1 MGKTLIGGF
10 PMKLLPY
17 VITFVK
23 DAAKAVKRIK
33 QTEFTSVTDST
44 LTELLGIATLT
55 VTMYALRREGDE
67 DILHLQCT
75 HRQEVALCTHCGT
88 LSTNVH
94 QEEPRCVR
102 HLDVWGKKTFLH
114 FPSRRFKCDEC
125 GRVFT
130 EELSFVDSHRRQ
142 SAAFELHI
150 YRSCLSSTCKA
161 VAMREGLSQSTVKEI
176 LNRLAVL
183 KKNVGGGDT
192 IRVLGIDE
200 ISLKKRHKQ
209 FVLVISDI
217 SRKCILAVLPDREK
231 QTLENW
237 IDSQSAQKRKSIRFV
252 SIDMWRPYYHAV
264 RDKLPRAKVVVD
276 RFHVMKQLNTRLTQL
291 RTKYQKQCD
300 PETQKILKGSR
311 WIIVRNR
318 SELTKKQ
325 SDQLNQIL
333 DLCPELRSVYLLK
346 EEFRTI
352 FEKIKSRQKAARF
365 LDTWCLKAER
375 TGDKYFARFLST
387 LKNWRTQILNYFIER
402 ITNGFVE
409 GTNNAI
415 RAIIRMA
422 FGYRNFDN
430 FKIRVMA
437 ALGDFHTNPR

>member
-1 MGKTLIGGF
+1 
-10 PMKLLPY
+10 MKLLPY
-17 VITFVK
+17 MISFVK
-23 DAAKAVKRIK
+23 DAAKAVKRIT
-33 QTEFTSVTDST
+33 QAEFKAVADNT
-44 LTELLGIATLT
+44 LTELLGIATLF

-67 DILHLQCT
+67 DVLHLQCA
-75 HRQEVALCTHCGT
+75 HREEVALCTHCGT

-114 FPSRRFKCDEC
+114 FLSRRFKCDQC
-125 GRVFT
+125 GKVFT
-130 EELSFVDSHRRQ
+130 EELPFMDFHRRQ
-142 SAAFELHI
+142 STAFEMHV
-150 YRSCLSSTCKA
+150 YQSCLTSTRKA
-161 VAMREGLSQSTVKEI
+161 VAVREGLSQSTVKEI
-176 LNRLAVL
+176 FNRLAAL
-183 KKNVGGGDT
+183 KKSVVADGT
-192 IRVLGIDE
+192 TRVLGIDE

-237 IDSQSAQKRKSIRFV
+237 IESLSAPKRKAIRFV

-318 SELTKKQ
+318 SELSKKQ
-325 SDQLNQIL
+325 ADQLNRIL
-333 DLCPELRSVYLLK
+333 ELCPELGTLYLLK

-352 FEKIKSRQKAARF
+352 FEKIKCRDKAARF
-365 LDTWCLKAER
+365 LDIWCLKAER
-375 TGDKYFARFLST
+375 TGDKYLAKFLIT
-387 LKNWRTQILNYFIER
+387 LKNWRSQILNYFIER

-409 GTNNAI
+409 GTNNSL

-422 FGYRNFDN
+422 FGYRNFEN
-430 FKIRVMA
+430 FKLR
-437 ALGDFHTNPR
+437 ALAGFSNFHANPR

>member
-1 MGKTLIGGF
+1 
-10 PMKLLPY
+10 MKLLPY
-17 VITFVK
+17 ITSFVK
-23 DAAKAVKRIK
+23 DAAKAVKRINE
-33 QTEFTSVTDST
+33 TEFTAVADNT
-44 LTELLGIATLT
+44 LTELLGIATLF
-55 VTMYALRREGDE
+55 VTMYALRREGDG
-67 DILHLQCT
+67 DVLHLRCA

-114 FPSRRFKCDEC
+114 FLSRRFKCDQC
-125 GRVFT
+125 DKIFT
-130 EELSFVDSHRRQ
+130 EELPFVDSHRRQ
-142 SAAFELHI
+142 STAFEMHV
-150 YRSCLSSTCKA
+150 YQSCITSTRKSVA
-161 VAMREGLSQSTVKEI
+161 VREGLSQSTVKEI
-176 LNRLAVL
+176 FNRLAAL
-183 KKNVGGGDT
+183 KKSAGADGLT
-192 IRVLGIDE
+192 RVLGIDE

-237 IDSQSAQKRKSIRFV
+237 IESLSAPKRKAIRFV

-264 RDKLPRAKVVVD
+264 RDKLPQAKVVVD

-300 PETQKILKGSR
+300 PETQKALKGSR

-318 SELTKKQ
+318 SELSKKQ
-325 SDQLNQIL
+325 ADQLNTIL
-333 DLCPELRSVYLLK
+333 ELCPELRTLYLLK
-346 EEFRTI
+346 EEFRMI
-352 FEKIKSRQKAARF
+352 FEKIKCRKKAARF
-365 LDTWCLKAER
+365 LDTWCLKAKC
-375 TGDKYFARFLST
+375 TGDKYLAKFLIT
-387 LKNWRTQILNYFIER
+387 LKNWRSQILNYFIER

-409 GTNNAI
+409 GTNNSL

-422 FGYRNFDN
+422 FGYRNFEN
-430 FKIRVMA
+430 FKLR
-437 ALGDFHTNPR
+437 ALAGFSDFHTNPR

>member
-1 MGKTLIGGF
+1 
-10 PMKLLPY
+10 MKLLPY
-17 VITFVK
+17 MISFVK
-23 DAAKAVKRIK
+23 DAAKAVKRIT
-33 QTEFTSVTDST
+33 QAEFKAVADNT
-44 LTELLGIATLT
+44 LTELLGIATLF

-67 DILHLQCT
+67 DVLHLQCA
-75 HRQEVALCTHCGT
+75 HREEVALCTHCGT

-114 FPSRRFKCDEC
+114 FLSRRFKCDQC
-125 GRVFT
+125 GKVFT
-130 EELSFVDSHRRQ
+130 EELPFMDFHRRQ
-142 SAAFELHI
+142 STAFEMHV
-150 YRSCLSSTCKA
+150 YQSCLTSTRKA
-161 VAMREGLSQSTVKEI
+161 VAVREGLSQSTVKEI
-176 LNRLAVL
+176 FNRLAAL
-183 KKNVGGGDT
+183 KKSVVADGT
-192 IRVLGIDE
+192 TRVLGIDE

-237 IDSQSAQKRKSIRFV
+237 IESLSAPKRKAIRFV

-276 RFHVMKQLNTRLTQL
+276 RFHVIKQLNTRLTQL

-318 SELTKKQ
+318 SELSKKQ
-325 SDQLNQIL
+325 ADQLNRIL
-333 DLCPELRSVYLLK
+333 ELCPELGTLYLLK

-352 FEKIKSRQKAARF
+352 FEKIKCRDKAARF
-365 LDTWCLKAER
+365 LDIWCLKAER
-375 TGDKYFARFLST
+375 TGDKYLAKFLIT
-387 LKNWRTQILNYFIER
+387 LKNWRSQILNYFIER

-409 GTNNAI
+409 GTNNSL

-422 FGYRNFDN
+422 FGYRNFEN
-430 FKIRVMA
+430 FKLR
-437 ALGDFHTNPR
+437 ALAGFSNFHANPR